1 MTYRARDRSITEVII
16 AVILVSFLTG
26 FVFVLCIGNY
36 YRAKRAMERQ
46 RQRRLAKLAGQN
58 GNGIVDSPRSNSS
71 SDYSDTLS
79 ERRSLLLKRTP
90 NQRSNILPHAMATP
104 GSMNPSSDLLFH
116 VEEQRPT
123 EF

>member
-1 MTYRARDRSITEVII
+1 MTYRARGRSITEVII
-16 AVILVSFLTG
+16 AVVLVSFLTG

-46 RQRRLAKLAGQN
+46 RQRRLAKLAGRN
-58 GNGIVDSPRSNSS
+58 GNGIVDSPRSNTS
-71 SDYSDTLS
+71 SDYSDVTS
-79 ERRSLLLKRTP
+79 ERQSLLLKRTP
-90 NQRSNILPHAMATP
+90 NQRSNILPHATATP
-104 GSMNPSSDLLFH
+104 GSLSQTNDLLLQ